1 MGWFLAVPR
10 GSGGERTAGKR
21 DDVGQEAGGH
31 VKLLGSKFSRATL
44 GWVLARFELRKIDNH
59 LRALFG
65 IPPSEWAPWVPDW
78 YIRKYEEWVSGNYRR
93 AKSSNQRTLVAHFE
107 CSAEDAEIMEENLS
121 KAFEVALR
129 GEKMGDIDELLPDE
143 VILERDFPSTGP
155 HRGVTATRK
164 VLLRTP
170 RRRP

>member
-1 MGWFLAVPR
+1 MIPIFE
-10 GSGGERTAGKR
+10 GGEA
-21 DDVGQEAGGH
+21 DVGQWKRE
-31 VKLLGSKFSRATL
+31 VNVRLLGSKFSRATL
-44 GWVLARFELRKIDNH
+44 GWVIARFELRKIDET
-59 LRALFG
+59 LRALFDV
-65 IPPSEWAPWVPDW
+65 PESEWAPWVPDW
-78 YIRKYEEWVSGNYRR
+78 QIRKHDEWIVSHYRR
-93 AKSSNQRTLVAHFE
+93 SKSSNQRTLVAYFE

-121 KAFEVALR
+121 KAFERALC
-129 GEKMGDIDELLPDE
+129 GEKMGDVDELLPDE